1 MTYQLKSL
9 LQDQPQDDLG
19 YHVESN
25 IDETSSDST
34 ASTVPGLIK
43 HSCKIFTNNM

>member
-1 MTYQLKSL
+1 MTCHLKSL
-9 LQDQPQDDLG
+9 LQEQPEDDLG

-25 IDETSSDST
+25 IDQTSHDLA

-43 HSCKIFTNNM
+43 RFCKIFHIKL